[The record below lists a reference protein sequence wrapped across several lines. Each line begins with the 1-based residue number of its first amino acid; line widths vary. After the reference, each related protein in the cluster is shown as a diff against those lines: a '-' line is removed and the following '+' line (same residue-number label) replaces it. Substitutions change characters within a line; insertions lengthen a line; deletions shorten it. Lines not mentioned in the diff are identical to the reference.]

1 MLSNVDIAK
10 ELNKNIWIYGLN
22 TDNIKG
28 ASINLTASKWAWRV
42 SDGGT
47 AAVNDIITIPPH
59 DSVLVE
65 TEEVIHV
72 SDKIAGTYH
81 SKVGLVS
88 KGIGHIGTTLDPNWC
103 GNSLIALHNTSGDP
117 IDIKVGDTFVSLI
130 FSYVKTE
137 AKTDGL
143 NGSNS
148 SGRLDALTNI
158 NAQNI
163 PEELKE
169 DWRYNAAQ
177 IKVKC
182 TENENET
189 HVIQNFLNLL
199 DPPQPPIKVPW
210 TKRLKVFFKWTLPLL
225 IAIAIYVIIYFI
237 GNSTIKEY
245 ADKGA
250 FPLLVGYFS
259 VVINRFLK

>member
-47 AAVNDIITIPPH
+47 AVVNDIITIPPR

-143 NGSNS
+143 NGSNT

-158 NAQNI
+158 KAQNI
-163 PEELKE
+163 PKELKE

-177 IKVKC
+177 IKAKC
-182 TENENET
+182 TKEEDET
-189 HVIQNFLNLL
+189 HVIQNFSNLL
-199 DPPQPPIKVPW
+199 DPPISWK
-210 TKRLKVFFKWTLPLL
+210 KRFITLFKWTLPLL
-225 IAIAIYVIIYFI
+225 IAVAIYVIISFI
-237 GNSTIKEY
+237 VNPTIKEY

-259 VVINRFLK
+259 VVISRFLK